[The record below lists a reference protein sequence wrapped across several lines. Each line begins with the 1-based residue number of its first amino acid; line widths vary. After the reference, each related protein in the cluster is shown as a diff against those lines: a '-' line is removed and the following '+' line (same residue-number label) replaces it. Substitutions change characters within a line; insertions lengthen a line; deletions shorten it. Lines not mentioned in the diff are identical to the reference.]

1 MKNVLI
7 TGATGFIGKHVLAE
21 MLKQDVNIFSV
32 QRSSKKGIN
41 IDSRIN
47 IIESDDLF
55 SESIEWWEQKCTKI
69 DVVLHLAWFTKSR
82 DYLNSYK
89 NLDCLT
95 GSLNLARGA
104 IFAGVQRFIGIG
116 TCIEYDLTHRILT
129 VETPLKP
136 TSLYAATKA
145 GLFLNLTELF
155 QLNSVS
161 FAWCRI
167 FNVYGDSKDKNR
179 LIPFLKSKFK
189 LDQQVNLPIGEQVRD
204 FLDVLKV
211 ANIISKVALN
221 TKVGPLNVCSGVP
234 KSIQEIALQVADQ
247 YQKRHL
253 VQFTREKDELDSY
266 SYIVGVP
273 NY

>member
-7 TGATGFIGKHVLAE
+7 TGATGFIGKYVLSE
-21 MLKQDVNIFSV
+21 LLKQDTKIFSV
-32 QRSSKKGIN
+32 ERSSKQGKIL
-41 IDSRIN
+41 DKRIN
-47 IIESDDLF
+47 VIETDDLF
-55 SESIEWWEQKCTKI
+55 SESIEWWEKNCTQI

-89 NLDCLT
+89 NIDCLT

-104 IFAGVQRFIGIG
+104 VLAGVQRFIGIG
-116 TCIEYDLTHRILT
+116 TCIEYDLTHRTLT
-129 VETPLKP
+129 VNTPLKP

-155 QLNSVS
+155 QLNSVD
-161 FAWCRI
+161 FTWCRI
-167 FNVYGDSKDKNR
+167 FNVYGDSEDKNR
-179 LIPFLKSKFK
+179 LIPFLKSKFE

-204 FLDVLKV
+204 FIDILEV
-211 ANIISKVALN
+211 AKIISEVTLS
-221 TKVGPLNVCSGVP
+221 TRVGPINVCSGVP
-234 KSIQEIALQVADQ
+234 KSIKEIALQVADQ

-253 VQFTREKDELDSY
+253 VKFTREKDELDSY